1 MCTTTKTHVISA
13 EALKNVISN
22 EKNNK
27 GGIFTIKSK
36 ATGKDF
42 TYKIKRSEFKG
53 IWYTHIFVEQ
63 HYLEFKH
70 IGTYFRGRIYKKGGE
85 VTTPAAIGISWI
97 LSKVEKGMYDWCNQQ
112 AEIMHAGSCILCGK
126 TLTDAES
133 IERGLG
139 PVCAG

>member
-1 MCTTTKTHVISA
+1 MTTTHNHVISS
-13 EALKNVISN
+13 EALYNVIKN

-42 TYKIKRSEFKG
+42 TYKIKRSEFKNR
-53 IWYTHIFVEQ
+53 WYTHIFVEQ
-63 HYLEFKH
+63 HYMEFKH
-70 IGTYFRGRIYKKGGE
+70 IGTYFNGKIFKRGGE
-85 VTTPAAIGISWI
+85 ITTPAAIGISFV
-97 LSKVEKGMYDWCNQQ
+97 LFKVENRHFEWIDRQ
-112 AEIMHAGSCILCGK
+112 AEIMHAGSCLLCGR